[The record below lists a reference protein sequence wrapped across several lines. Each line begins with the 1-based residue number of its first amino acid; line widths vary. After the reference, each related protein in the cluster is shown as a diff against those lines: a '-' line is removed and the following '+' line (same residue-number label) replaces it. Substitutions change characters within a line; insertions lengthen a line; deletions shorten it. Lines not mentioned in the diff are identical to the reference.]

1 MLILIRNGEVY
12 SPEYLGRKDILII
25 NDSIGFI
32 EDKIDIPEG
41 FFAENTIVFDAAGK
55 AVLPGFIDS
64 HVHILGGGGEGG
76 YKTRTPE
83 IKLTDA
89 TLSGIT
95 TLIGVIGTDGTTR
108 TMASLVAKARGLDEE
123 GITCFVQTG
132 SYQVPVRTLT
142 GKIEDDILL
151 VDKII
156 GTGEI
161 AIADHR
167 SSQPTAEELAR
178 IASQS
183 RVGGILSGKSGV
195 VNVHLGDS
203 RDCLKLIY
211 DVIENTD
218 IPIKQFY
225 PTHINRNPYL
235 FEEGVKYALKGG
247 YVDFTTSTIP
257 QFLEDGEVQCG
268 KGLRRMLD
276 DGVPVEN
283 ITFTSDGQGSLPE
296 FDGEGGFKGL
306 KVAHVSSLFNAV
318 RDAVLSEGIPLETA
332 IKVITS
338 NPARILKLQQKGSI
352 AAGKDADM
360 VIVDRG
366 SLKVETVLARG
377 KVMVEKGKA
386 VVKGTFE

>member
-1 MLILIRNGEVY
+1 MIVLIQNGEVY
-12 SPEYLGRKDILII
+12 APDYLGKKDILIT
-25 NDSIGFI
+25 DDKIGFI
-32 EDKIDIPEG
+32 EDRIEIPQG
-41 FFAENTIVFDAAGK
+41 FFEEKVKVINAEGLT
-55 AVLPGFIDS
+55 VLPGFIDS

-89 TLSGIT
+89 TLAGIT

-123 GITCFVQTG
+123 GITCYVQTG

-142 GKIEDDILL
+142 GKIEDDIIL

-167 SSQPTAEELAR
+167 SSQPTAEEFAR

-211 DVIENTD
+211 EVIENTD

-235 FEEGVKYALKGG
+235 FEEGIEYALKGG

-257 QFLEDGEVQCG
+257 QFLEDGEVECG
-268 KGLRRMLD
+268 KGLKRMLEK
-276 DGVPVEN
+276 GVPVEN

-296 FDGEGGFKGL
+296 FDQDGEFVGL
-306 KVAHVSSLFNAV
+306 KVARVSSLFKAV
-318 RDAVLSEGIPLETA
+318 RDAVLQEGIPLETA
-332 IKVITS
+332 IRVITS
-338 NPARILKLQQKGSI
+338 NPARVLKLKQKGFI
-352 AAGKDADM
+352 AEGKDAD
-360 VIVDRG
+360 IVLVDKET
-366 SLKVETVLARG
+366 LTIDTVLAKG
-377 KVMVEKGKA
+377 KVMVEKGQA